1 DTWDVKR
8 LFRDDLPFFPAGP
21 DCVSA
26 PPKADPTDDEFGV
39 WMGTKSPAHGGVPW
53 WHVLW
58 DAAHQY
64 LTQGF
69 GAFPTPPDL
78 DFIIPCN
85 YFTQIASR
93 VPFDAVSTDP
103 TAVFQGAAVPA
114 PGGLELGTEL
124 SLTTDRFD
132 VAAGVPFHVTAHV
145 RAAKKRLPGAAV
157 SLTLPSG
164 WTASGQG
171 VLGDVSADAESTT
184 TFTVTP
190 DGSATAGRYRI
201 AATLE
206 A

>member
-21 DCVSA
+21 DCVSN

-39 WMGTKSPAHGGVPW
+39 WMGTKSPEHGGVPW

-93 VPFDAVSTDP
+93 VPFDPSSTDP
-103 TAVFQGAAVPA
+103 TAVFQGASVPA
-114 PGGLELGTEL
+114 PGALALGTEL
-124 SLTTDRFD
+124 SLAPDAFD
-132 VAAGVPFHVTAHV
+132 VAAGGPFSVTVHA
-145 RAAKKRLPGAAV
+145 RAAAGGSLGGAAAALGGPPGRTATRRGGPGA
-157 SLTLPSG
+157 
-164 WTASGQG
+164 
-171 VLGDVSADAESTT
+171 
-184 TFTVTP
+184 
-190 DGSATAGRYRI
+190 
-201 AATLE
+201 
-206 A
+206 